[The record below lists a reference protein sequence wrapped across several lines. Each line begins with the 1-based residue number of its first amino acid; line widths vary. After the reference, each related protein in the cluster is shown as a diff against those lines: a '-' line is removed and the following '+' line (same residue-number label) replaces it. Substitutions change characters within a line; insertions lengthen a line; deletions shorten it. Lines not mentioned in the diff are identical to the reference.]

1 MRFMMQQPGNRLILD
16 ASFVGKRIQILAS
29 FGDDESDDDED
40 NSDGID
46 NDENR
51 EVVDDGNRDDEKSKN
66 LHWCTGTIEKVF
78 GNKRN
83 EALVLW
89 EAIPKFD
96 YPEQKSVEEFPP
108 HKFKSKKCGGWI
120 LYKEVDYG
128 L

>member
-1 MRFMMQQPGNRLILD
+1 MTMKTIAMELTTMKTEKL
-16 ASFVGKRIQILAS
+16 STMETEMTKRATT
-29 FGDDESDDDED
+29 
-40 NSDGID
+40 
-46 NDENR
+46 
-51 EVVDDGNRDDEKSKN
+51 
-66 LHWCTGTIEKVF
+66 LHWCTGTIKKVF

-96 YPEQKSVEEFPP
+96 YPEQQSVEEFPP